1 MFAEVAFPIRSFQTF
16 TYSISAQHISSIVV
30 GTRVS
35 VPFRNKIIQGIV
47 VKIKKNNSYPGSI
60 KRIIEPVDKV
70 QVITSPLWELI
81 TWVSKYYMTP
91 IGKVANSVVP
101 KSLSSNYKPQLEKYV
116 QARKKVDLEKV
127 SKLKNTSPK
136 QFLVFNIINEKNITH
151 KVSSFKK
158 IVGNPLQIC
167 ISLENKGLI
176 KLIEKPKIP
185 DFNQSIFE
193 PVFKD
198 IIFNKDQKLVINKI
212 INSLKK
218 HNFNSFLL
226 HGVTGSGKTEIYIET
241 VRYCLSQKR
250 NAIILLPEI
259 SLTPQIAGRF
269 RAVFGDIVAIWHS
282 KLKAPQR
289 SWTWGKICI
298 GDFKI
303 VIGARSAIFSPLKNV
318 GLIIVDEEQESSF
331 YQDAKEPRYHARD
344 VALMRGSFEKSTVIV
359 ASATPSLESF
369 YNFQQKKIE
378 YLRLPKRFGN
388 AKYPEVHIVDML
400 SNQEETGKFDQVI
413 SGLLQDKIEEKLKK
427 NEQIILIQNRRGFS
441 PIVKC
446 KDCGAQ
452 VMCNQCKIALT
463 YHKSKNKLICHF
475 CSFFVKNEMLICQ
488 ECGKPNLIYSGTG
501 TQKVEQL
508 IRETFPKAKICR
520 LDMDTSKSDI
530 GLTSILKSFSN
541 QEFDI
546 LIGTQMV
553 AKGLDFPNATL
564 VGIINADLGL
574 YLPDFRATE
583 KVFQLIYQAS
593 GRSGRSS
600 KKGEVVIQTY
610 SPNSE
615 VIKNAK
621 DLNVAKFY
629 ETELLEREELNYPP
643 YSWLAKVEFIGP
655 DRTRLCSLTEKFKHN
670 LKGVYTGLDIL
681 GPAPC
686 FLEKLKNNYRF
697 QLVFKSKKNFDPNGI
712 YLHNFIDN
720 NFKNYNNKKLLG
732 QNKINIY
739 FDPISLI

>member
-1 MFAEVAFPIRSFQTF
+1 MFAEVALPIRSFQTF
-16 TYSISAQHISSIVV
+16 TYFIPAEHISAVDV

-35 VPFRNKIIQGIV
+35 IPFRNKIIQGIV
-47 VKIKKNNSYPGSI
+47 VNTKKNNSYSGSI
-60 KRIIEPVDKV
+60 KTIIEPIDKI
-70 QVITSPLWELI
+70 QVITPPLWELVN
-81 TWVSKYYMTP
+81 WVSKYYMTP

-101 KSLSSNYKPQLEKYV
+101 KSLSSNYKPQLEQYAK
-116 QARKKVDLEKV
+116 AEKKVNLEKI
-127 SKLKNTSPK
+127 SKLKKTAPK
-136 QFLVFNIINEKNITH
+136 QYLIFKIISETNLIH
-151 KVSSFKK
+151 KVSSFKN
-158 IVGNPLQIC
+158 IVSSPLQVC
-167 ISLENKGLI
+167 ISLKDKGLI
-176 KLIEKPKIP
+176 KLIKKTKLP

-198 IIFNKDQKLVINKI
+198 IVFNKDQQLVIDKI
-212 INSLKK
+212 IVALKTN
-218 HNFNSFLL
+218 NFNSFLL
-226 HGVTGSGKTEIYIET
+226 HGVTGSGKTEIYIKA
-241 VRYCLSQKR
+241 VQYCLNQKR
-250 NAIILLPEI
+250 NAIVLLPEI

-282 KLKAPQR
+282 KLKGSQR
-289 SWTWGKICI
+289 SWTWGKICT

-303 VIGARSAIFSPLKNV
+303 VIGARSAIFSAIKNV

-369 YNFQQKKIE
+369 YNFQQKKIK
-378 YLRLPKRFGN
+378 YLSLPKRFGN

-400 SNQEETGKFDQVI
+400 SNQEDTGKFDQVI

-441 PIVKC
+441 PTVKC
-446 KDCGAQ
+446 KDCGAH

-463 YHKSKNKLICHF
+463 YHKNKNKLVCHF
-475 CSFFVKNEMLICQ
+475 CSLFVKNDMLVCQ
-488 ECGKPNLIYSGTG
+488 ECRRPNLIYSGTG
-501 TQKVEQL
+501 TQKVEQ
-508 IRETFPKAKICR
+508 IIQETFPNSKICR
-520 LDMDTSKSDI
+520 LDMDTSKSNL
-530 GLTSILKSFSN
+530 GLTSMLKSFSN

-574 YLPDFRATE
+574 YLPDFRAAE

-593 GRSGRSS
+593 GRSGRGI
-600 KKGEVVIQTY
+600 KKGEVVIQTF
-610 SPNSE
+610 SPNSA

-621 DLNVAKFY
+621 NLNIEKFY
-629 ETELLEREELNYPP
+629 EIELLAREELNYPP
-643 YSWLAKVEFIGP
+643 YSWLAKVEFVGP
-655 DRTRLCSLTEKFKHN
+655 SRSRLSSLIEKFKKN
-670 LKGVYTGLDIL
+670 LKGIYTGLDIL

-697 QLVFKSKKNFDPNGI
+697 QLVFKSKKSFDPNGI
-712 YLHNFIDN
+712 FLHKFIN
-720 NFKNYNNKKLLG
+720 YNFKNFNNKKLLG
-732 QNKINIY
+732 RNKINIY
-739 FDPISLI
+739 FDPMSLL

>member
-47 VKIKKNNSYPGSI
+47 VKIKKNNSYSGSI

-116 QARKKVDLEKV
+116 KVRKKVNIAKV
-127 SKLKNTSPK
+127 NNLKNTAPK
-136 QFLVFNIINEKNITH
+136 QYLVFKTISEKNIIH

-158 IVGNPLQIC
+158 TVSNPLQIC
-167 ISLENKGLI
+167 ISLKEKGLI
-176 KLIEKPKIP
+176 KLIEKPKLP
-185 DFNQSIFE
+185 DFNQSVFE
-193 PVFKD
+193 PIFKD
-198 IIFNKDQKLVINKI
+198 IVFNKDQKSAIGKI
-212 INSLKK
+212 ISSLKK
-218 HNFNSFLL
+218 YNFNSFLL

-241 VRYCLSQKR
+241 VRYCLTQKR

-400 SNQEETGKFDQVI
+400 SNQKETGKYGQVV

-441 PIVKC
+441 PTVKC
-446 KDCGAQ
+446 KDCGTQ
-452 VMCNQCKIALT
+452 IMCRQCKIALT
-463 YHKSKNKLICHF
+463 YHKSKNKLVCHF
-475 CSFFVKNEMLICQ
+475 CSFSVKNE
-488 ECGKPNLIYSGTG
+488 
-501 TQKVEQL
+501 
-508 IRETFPKAKICR
+508 
-520 LDMDTSKSDI
+520 KS
-530 GLTSILKSFSN
+530 
-541 QEFDI
+541 
-546 LIGTQMV
+546 
-553 AKGLDFPNATL
+553 
-564 VGIINADLGL
+564 
-574 YLPDFRATE
+574 YLPRMW
-583 KVFQLIYQAS
+583 QS
-593 GRSGRSS
+593 
-600 KKGEVVIQTY
+600 
-610 SPNSE
+610 
-615 VIKNAK
+615 
-621 DLNVAKFY
+621 
-629 ETELLEREELNYPP
+629 
-643 YSWLAKVEFIGP
+643 
-655 DRTRLCSLTEKFKHN
+655 
-670 LKGVYTGLDIL
+670 
-681 GPAPC
+681 
-686 FLEKLKNNYRF
+686 
-697 QLVFKSKKNFDPNGI
+697 
-712 YLHNFIDN
+712 
-720 NFKNYNNKKLLG
+720 
-732 QNKINIY
+732 
-739 FDPISLI
+739 

>member
-16 TYSISAQHISSIVV
+16 TYSILAKHTSSIVV

-212 INSLKK
+212 INSLNK

-241 VRYCLSQKR
+241 VRYCISQNR

-282 KLKAPQR
+282 KLKVPQR

-331 YQDAKEPRYHARD
+331 YQDVKEPRYHARD

-369 YNFQQKKIE
+369 YNFQQKKIK

-388 AKYPEVHIVDML
+388 SKYPEVHIVDML
-400 SNQEETGKFDQVI
+400 SNQKETGKFDQVI

-593 GRSGRSS
+593 GRAGRSS
-600 KKGEVVIQTY
+600 KKGEVVIQTF

-621 DLNVAKFY
+621 DLNIAQFY
-629 ETELLEREELNYPP
+629 EIELLEREKLNYPP
-643 YSWLAKVEFIGP
+643 YSWLAKVEFVGP
-655 DRTRLCSLTEKFKHN
+655 NRSRLFSLIEKFKHD

-697 QLVFKSKKNFDPNGI
+697 QLVFKSKKYFDPNGI
-712 YLHNFIDN
+712 YLHKFVDK
-720 NFKNYNNKKLLG
+720 NFKSCNNKKLLG

>member
-16 TYSISAQHISSIVV
+16 TYSISVQHISSIAV

-47 VKIKKNNSYPGSI
+47 VKIKKDNSYQGSI

-81 TWVSKYYMTP
+81 NWVSKYYMTP

-116 QARKKVDLEKV
+116 KVRKKVNIAKV
-127 SKLKNTSPK
+127 NKLKNTAPK
-136 QFLVFNIINEKNITH
+136 QYLVFKIISEKNIIH

-158 IVGNPLQIC
+158 IVSNPLQIC
-167 ISLENKGLI
+167 ISLKEKGLI
-176 KLIEKPKIP
+176 KIIEKPILP
-185 DFNQSIFE
+185 DFNQSVFE
-193 PVFKD
+193 PIFKD
-198 IIFNKDQKLVINKI
+198 IVFNKDQKLVLEKI
-212 INSLKK
+212 ISSLKK
-218 HNFNSFLL
+218 YNFNSFLL
-226 HGVTGSGKTEIYIET
+226 HGVTGSGKTEIYIEA

-282 KLKAPQR
+282 KLKVPQR
-289 SWTWGKICI
+289 SWTWGKICV

-400 SNQEETGKFDQVI
+400 SNQKETGKFDQVV

-446 KDCGAQ
+446 RDCGAQ
-452 VMCNQCKIALT
+452 VMCRQCKIALT
-463 YHKSKNKLICHF
+463 YHKSKNKLVCHF

-488 ECGKPNLIYSGTG
+488 ECGNSNLIYSGTG

-508 IRETFPKAKICR
+508 IRETFPKSKICR
-520 LDMDTSKSDI
+520 LDMDTSKSNI

-564 VGIINADLGL
+564 VGIINSDLGL

-593 GRSGRSS
+593 GRAGRSS
-600 KKGEVVIQTY
+600 KKGEVVIQTF
-610 SPNSE
+610 SPNSA

-621 DLNVAKFY
+621 DLNIAKFY
-629 ETELLEREELNYPP
+629 EIELLEREELNYPP
-643 YSWLAKVEFIGP
+643 YSWLAKVEFVGP
-655 DRTRLCSLTEKFKHN
+655 NQPRLFLLIEKFKHN

-697 QLVFKSKKNFDPNGI
+697 QLVFKSKKYFDPNGI
-712 YLHNFIDN
+712 SLHNFIDR

>member
-1 MFAEVAFPIRSFQTF
+1 MNKEIIDKYSVYRKQSKVGALVFLFDSIRKNAVNFLFILVPTGFDLVVFVIVSLVFVFILSIYAYIQYYYFEYSFDFEKSEFLVKKGWLKKTKL
-16 TYSISAQHISSIVV
+16 
-30 GTRVS
+30 S
-35 VPFRNKIIQGIV
+35 VPFEKIQ
-47 VKIKKNNSYPGSI
+47 
-60 KRIIEPVDKV
+60 
-70 QVITSPLWELI
+70 QVNI
-81 TWVSKYYMTP
+81 
-91 IGKVANSVVP
+91 N
-101 KSLSSNYKPQLEKYV
+101 Q
-116 QARKKVDLEKV
+116 
-127 SKLKNTSPK
+127 
-136 QFLVFNIINEKNITH
+136 NIIH

-158 IVGNPLQIC
+158 IVSNPLQIC
-167 ISLENKGLI
+167 ISLKEKGLI
-176 KLIEKPKIP
+176 KLIEKPKLP
-185 DFNQSIFE
+185 DFNQSVFE

-198 IIFNKDQKLVINKI
+198 IVFNKDQKSVIEKI
-212 INSLKK
+212 ISSLKK

-226 HGVTGSGKTEIYIET
+226 HGVTGSGKTEVYIET

-289 SWTWGKICI
+289 SWTWGKICT
-298 GDFKI
+298 GEFKI

-400 SNQEETGKFDQVI
+400 SNQKETGKFDQVV

-452 VMCNQCKIALT
+452 VMCRQCKIALT
-463 YHKSKNKLICHF
+463 YHKSKNKLVCHF
-475 CSFFVKNEMLICQ
+475 CSFSVKNEMLICQ
-488 ECGKPNLIYSGTG
+488 ECGNSNLIYSGTG

-508 IRETFPKAKICR
+508 IRETFPKSKICR
-520 LDMDTSKSDI
+520 LDMDTSKSNI

-593 GRSGRSS
+593 GRAGRSS
-600 KKGEVVIQTY
+600 KKGEVVIQTF
-610 SPNSE
+610 SPNSA

-621 DLNVAKFY
+621 DLNIAKFY
-629 ETELLEREELNYPP
+629 EIELLEREELNYPP
-643 YSWLAKVEFIGP
+643 YSWLAKVEFVGP
-655 DRTRLCSLTEKFKHN
+655 NRPRLFSLIV
-670 LKGVYTGLDIL
+670 KGCLLLSGRGAGVIKS
-681 GPAPC
+681 AASSC
-686 FLEKLKNNYRF
+686 FLNIRITTNS
-697 QLVFKSKKNFDPNGI
+697 LV
-712 YLHNFIDN
+712 
-720 NFKNYNNKKLLG
+720 
-732 QNKINIY
+732 
-739 FDPISLI
+739 

>member
-16 TYSISAQHISSIVV
+16 TYSIPNKYVSDIYI

-35 VPFRNKIIQGIV
+35 VPFRNKTIQGIV
-47 VKIKKNNSYPGSI
+47 VNIKETNSYLGSI
-60 KRIIEPVDKV
+60 KKIIGLVDNV
-70 QVITSPLWELI
+70 QVVTPPLWELI
-81 TWVSKYYMTP
+81 KWVSKYYMTP

-101 KSLSSNYKPQLEKYV
+101 KSLSTNYKPQLEKFV
-116 QARKKVDLEKV
+116 KAKKKVKLEKV
-127 SKLKNTSPK
+127 FKLKKTAPK
-136 QFLVFNIINEKNITH
+136 QYLVYKIIKEKNIIH
-151 KVSSFKK
+151 KVSSFKN
-158 IVGNPLQIC
+158 IVSNPLQIC
-167 ISLENKGLI
+167 ISLKDKGLI
-176 KLIEKPKIP
+176 KIIKKTILSDLDK
-185 DFNQSIFE
+185 SVFE
-193 PVFKD
+193 PVFKN
-198 IIFNKDQKLVINKI
+198 IVFNKDQNLVIQRI
-212 INSLKK
+212 VFFLKK
-218 HNFNSFLL
+218 QNFKSFLL
-226 HGVTGSGKTEIYIET
+226 HGVTGSGKTEVYIEA

-269 RAVFGDIVAIWHS
+269 RAVFGDVVAIWHS
-282 KLKAPQR
+282 KLKAPHR

-331 YQDAKEPRYHARD
+331 YQDGKEPRYHARD
-344 VALMRGSFEKSTVIV
+344 VALMRGSFEKSTVVV
-359 ASATPSLESF
+359 ASATPSLESY

-378 YLRLPKRFGN
+378 YLRLPKRYGG
-388 AKYPEVHIVDML
+388 AKYPKVHIVDML

-413 SGLLQDKIEEKLKK
+413 SGLLQDKIEEKLDK

-446 KDCGAQ
+446 NDCGAP
-452 VMCNQCKIALT
+452 VMCKQCKIALT
-463 YHKSKNKLICHF
+463 YHKNKNKLVCHF
-475 CSFFVKNEMLICQ
+475 CSFFVINDMLVCQ
-488 ECGKPNLIYSGTG
+488 ECSNPKLTYSGTG

-508 IRETFPKAKICR
+508 VKATFPKSKICR
-520 LDMDTSKSDI
+520 LDMDISKSSS
-530 GLTSILKSFSN
+530 GVSSILKSFSEE
-541 QEFDI
+541 EFDI

-574 YLPDFRATE
+574 YLPDFRSTE
-583 KVFQLIYQAS
+583 KVFQLIYQAA
-593 GRSGRSS
+593 GRSGRST

-610 SPNSE
+610 SPNSS

-621 DLNVAKFY
+621 DLNLAKFY
-629 ETELLEREELNYPP
+629 EVELLEREELNYPP
-643 YSWLAKVEFIGP
+643 YSWLAKVEFVGQN
-655 DRTRLCSLTEKFKHN
+655 RERLSFLIDKFKHN
-670 LKGVYTGLDIL
+670 LKDVYVGLDIL

-697 QLVFKSKKNFDPNGI
+697 QLVFKSKKHFDPNGI
-712 YLHNFIDN
+712 YLHKFINN

>member
-16 TYSISAQHISSIVV
+16 TYSISAKHISLIVV

-47 VKIKKNNSYPGSI
+47 VKIKKKNSYPGSI

-81 TWVSKYYMTP
+81 TWVSNYYMTP

-116 QARKKVDLEKV
+116 RIRKIINLSEL
-127 SKLKNTSPK
+127 SKLKSTAPK
-136 QFLVFNIINEKNITH
+136 QYLVFKIINEKNIIH

-158 IVGNPLQIC
+158 IVSSPLQIC
-167 ISLENKGLI
+167 ISLKDKGLI
-176 KLIEKPKIP
+176 KLIEKPKSP
-185 DFNQSIFE
+185 DFNQSVFE

-198 IIFNKDQKLVINKI
+198 IVFNKDQKLVIEKI

-226 HGVTGSGKTEIYIET
+226 HGVTGSGKTEIYIEA

-269 RAVFGDIVAIWHS
+269 QAVFGDIVAIWHS
-282 KLKAPQR
+282 KLKVPQR
-289 SWTWGKICI
+289 SWTWGKICS

-400 SNQEETGKFDQVI
+400 SNQKETGKFDQVI

-446 KDCGAQ
+446 RDCGAQ
-452 VMCNQCKIALT
+452 VMCRQCKIALT
-463 YHKSKNKLICHF
+463 YHKSKNKLVCHF
-475 CSFFVKNEMLICQ
+475 CSFFIKNEMLTCQ
-488 ECGKPNLIYSGTG
+488 ECGNPNLIYSGTG

-508 IRETFPKAKICR
+508 IRDTFPKSKICR
-520 LDMDTSKSDI
+520 LDMDTSKSNLGI
-530 GLTSILKSFSN
+530 TSILKSFSD

-600 KKGEVVIQTY
+600 KKGEVVIQTF
-610 SPNSE
+610 SPNSA

-621 DLNVAKFY
+621 DLNISKFY
-629 ETELLEREELNYPP
+629 EIELLERKELNYPP
-643 YSWLAKVEFIGP
+643 YSWLAKVEFVGP
-655 DRTRLCSLTEKFKHN
+655 SRPRLFSLVEKFKHN
-670 LKGVYTGLDIL
+670 LTGVYTGLDIL

-697 QLVFKSKKNFDPNGI
+697 QLVFKSKKYFDPNGI
-712 YLHNFIDN
+712 YLHKFIDK

-739 FDPISLI
+739 FDPNSLI

>member
-1 MFAEVAFPIRSFQTF
+1 MFADVAFPIRSFQTF
-16 TYSISAQHISSIVV
+16 TYSIPNEHASNIYI

-35 VPFRNKIIQGIV
+35 VPFRNKAIQGIV
-47 VKIKKNNSYPGSI
+47 VNIKKNNSYLGPI
-60 KRIIEPVDKV
+60 KKIIEPVDKV
-70 QVITSPLWELI
+70 QVITLPLWDLI
-81 TWVSKYYMTP
+81 RWVSKYYMTP

-101 KSLSSNYKPQLEKYV
+101 KSLSSNFQPQLEKHV
-116 QARKKVDLEKV
+116 KAKKNNNLDTVI
-127 SKLKNTSPK
+127 KLKKTAPK
-136 QFLVFNIINEKNITH
+136 QFLVYKIISEKDIAH
-151 KVSSFKK
+151 KVSSFKN
-158 IVGNPLQIC
+158 IVSNPLQIC
-167 ISLENKGLI
+167 ISLKDKGLI
-176 KLIEKPKIP
+176 KLINKIKLP
-185 DFNQSIFE
+185 DINQSVFE

-198 IIFNKDQKLVINKI
+198 IVFNRDQTIVINKI
-212 INSLKK
+212 SLALKK
-218 HNFNSFLL
+218 NNFNSFLL
-226 HGVTGSGKTEIYIET
+226 HGVTGSGKTEIYIEV
-241 VRYCLSQKR
+241 VRNCLAQKKT
-250 NAIILLPEI
+250 AIVLLPEI

-269 RAVFGDIVAIWHS
+269 RAVFGDVVAIWHS
-282 KLKAPQR
+282 KLKSSQR
-289 SWTWGKICI
+289 SWTWGKICT

-331 YQDAKEPRYHARD
+331 YQDSKEPRYHARD
-344 VALMRGSFEKSTVIV
+344 VALMRGSFEKSTVLV
-359 ASATPSLESF
+359 ASATPSLESY

-378 YLRLPKRFGN
+378 YLRLPKRYGV
-388 AKYPEVHIVDML
+388 AKYPKVHIVDML

-413 SGLLQDKIEEKLKK
+413 SGLLQDKIEEKLNKK
-427 NEQIILIQNRRGFS
+427 EQIILIQNRRGFS
-441 PIVKC
+441 PTVKC
-446 KDCGAQ
+446 NDCGAH
-452 VMCNQCKIALT
+452 VMCSQCKVALT
-463 YHKSKNKLICHF
+463 YHKNNNKLVCHF
-475 CSFFVKNEMLICQ
+475 CSFSIVNDKLVCQ
-488 ECGKPNLIYSGTG
+488 ECRNSKLIYSGTG

-508 IRETFPKAKICR
+508 IQQTFPKSKICR
-520 LDMDTSKSDI
+520 LDMDTSKSSMGI
-530 GLTSILKSFSN
+530 TSVLKSFSN

-593 GRSGRSS
+593 GRAGRST

-610 SPNSE
+610 SPNSS

-621 DLNVAKFY
+621 NLNIAKFY
-629 ETELLEREELNYPP
+629 ENELVDREELNYPP
-643 YSWLAKVEFIGP
+643 YSWLAKVEFVGP
-655 DRTRLCSLTEKFKHN
+655 NQPSLLSLIEKFKHN
-670 LKGVYTGLDIL
+670 LKGIYTGLDVL

-697 QLVFKSKKNFDPNGI
+697 QLVFKSKKQIDPNGI
-712 YLHNFIDN
+712 YLHKFIRK

>member
-16 TYSISAQHISSIVV
+16 TYSISDQHLSSIVV

-47 VKIKKNNSYPGSI
+47 VKIKKNNLYLGSI

-70 QVITSPLWELI
+70 QVITPPLWELI

-101 KSLSSNYKPQLEKYV
+101 KSLSSNYKIQLENYV
-116 QARKKVDLEKV
+116 KVRKKVNLEKV
-127 SKLKNTSPK
+127 SKLKNTAPK
-136 QFLVFNIINEKNITH
+136 QYLVFRIISEKNIIY

-158 IVGNPLQIC
+158 IVSNPLQIC
-167 ISLENKGLI
+167 NSLENKGLI
-176 KLIEKPKIP
+176 KLIQKPRTIN
-185 DFNQSIFE
+185 FNQSIFE

-198 IIFNKDQKLVINKI
+198 IVFNEDQKLVIDKI
-212 INSLKK
+212 ITSIKK

-226 HGVTGSGKTEIYIET
+226 HGVTGSGKTEVYIEA

-259 SLTPQIAGRF
+259 SLTPQISGRF

-282 KLKAPQR
+282 KLKVQQR
-289 SWTWGKICI
+289 SWTWRKICI

-344 VALMRGSFEKSTVIV
+344 VALMRASFEKSTVIV

-369 YNFQQKKIE
+369 YNFQQKKLE
-378 YLRLPKRFGN
+378 YLKLPKRFGN

-413 SGLLQDKIEEKLKK
+413 SGLLQDKIEEKLKR

-441 PIVKC
+441 PTVKC

-452 VMCNQCKIALT
+452 IMCNQCKIALT
-463 YHKSKNKLICHF
+463 YHKNKNNLVCHF
-475 CSFFVKNEMLICQ
+475 CSFFIKNDMLVCQ
-488 ECGKPNLIYSGTG
+488 ECSNSNLIYSGTG

-508 IRETFPKAKICR
+508 IKETFPESKICR
-520 LDMDTSKSDI
+520 LDMDTSKSNL

-593 GRSGRSS
+593 GRSGRST

-610 SPNSE
+610 SPNSA

-621 DLNVAKFY
+621 NLNLEKFY
-629 ETELLEREELNYPP
+629 EIELLEREELNYPP
-643 YSWLAKVEFIGP
+643 FSWLAKVEFVGP
-655 DRTRLCSLTEKFKHN
+655 NRSRLSSLTEKFKHN
-670 LKGVYTGLDIL
+670 LTGVYTGLDIL

-697 QLVFKSKKNFDPNGI
+697 QLVFKSKKHFDPNGI
-712 YLHNFIDN
+712 YLHNFIDK
-720 NFKNYNNKKLLG
+720 NFKTFNNKKLLG

>member
-16 TYSISAQHISSIVV
+16 TYSISVQHISSIVV

-400 SNQEETGKFDQVI
+400 LNQEETGKFDQVI

-463 YHKSKNKLICHF
+463 YHKSQNKLICHF
-475 CSFFVKNEMLICQ
+475 CSFFVKNEILICQ

-520 LDMDTSKSDI
+520 LDMDTSKSNI

-655 DRTRLCSLTEKFKHN
+655 DRTRLCSLIEKFKYN

-697 QLVFKSKKNFDPNGI
+697 QLVFKSKKIFDPNGI

>member
-16 TYSISAQHISSIVV
+16 TYSISVQHISLIAV

-47 VKIKKNNSYPGSI
+47 VKIKKNNSYSGII

-70 QVITSPLWELI
+70 QVITPPLWELI
-81 TWVSKYYMTP
+81 NWVSKYYMTP

-116 QARKKVDLEKV
+116 KAKKKVNLEKV
-127 SKLKNTSPK
+127 SKLKNTAPK
-136 QFLVFNIINEKNITH
+136 QYLIFKIISEKNIIH

-158 IVGNPLQIC
+158 IVSNPLQIC
-167 ISLENKGLI
+167 ISLKDKGLI
-176 KLIEKPKIP
+176 ELIEKTKLP
-185 DFNQSIFE
+185 DFNQSVFE
-193 PVFKD
+193 PVFKN
-198 IIFNKDQKLVINKI
+198 IVFNKDQKLVIDKI
-212 INSLKK
+212 ITSVKK

-226 HGVTGSGKTEIYIET
+226 HGVTGSGKTEIYIEA

-282 KLKAPQR
+282 KLKVLQR

-331 YQDAKEPRYHARD
+331 YQDVKEPRYHARD

-463 YHKSKNKLICHF
+463 YHKNKNKLVCHF
-475 CSFFVKNEMLICQ
+475 CSFFIMNDMLICQ
-488 ECGKPNLIYSGTG
+488 ECSNPNLIYSGTG

-508 IRETFPKAKICR
+508 IRGTFPKSKICR
-520 LDMDTSKSDI
+520 LDMDTSKSNL

-593 GRSGRSS
+593 GRSGRSA

-610 SPNSE
+610 SPNSA

-621 DLNVAKFY
+621 DLNIAKFY
-629 ETELLEREELNYPP
+629 EFELLEREELNYPP
-643 YSWLAKVEFIGP
+643 FSWLAKVEFVGP
-655 DRTRLCSLTEKFKHN
+655 NRSKLSSLIEKFKRN

-697 QLVFKSKKNFDPNGI
+697 QLVFKSKKYFDPNGI
-712 YLHNFIDN
+712 YLHRFIEK
-720 NFKNYNNKKLLG
+720 NFKNCNNKKLLG

>member
-16 TYSISAQHISSIVV
+16 TYSISVQHISSIVV

-47 VKIKKNNSYPGSI
+47 VKIKKNNSYSGSI

-70 QVITSPLWELI
+70 QVITPPLWELI
-81 TWVSKYYMTP
+81 NWVSKYYMTP

-116 QARKKVDLEKV
+116 KARKKVNIAKV
-127 SKLKNTSPK
+127 NKLKNTAPK
-136 QFLVFNIINEKNITH
+136 QYLVFKIISEKNIIH

-158 IVGNPLQIC
+158 IVSNPLQIC
-167 ISLENKGLI
+167 ISLKDKGLI
-176 KLIEKPKIP
+176 KLIEKPKLP
-185 DFNQSIFE
+185 DFNQSVFE

-198 IIFNKDQKLVINKI
+198 IVFNKDQKLVIEKI
-212 INSLKK
+212 ISSLKK

-226 HGVTGSGKTEIYIET
+226 HGVTGSGKTEIYIEA

-282 KLKAPQR
+282 KLKVPQR

-400 SNQEETGKFDQVI
+400 SNQKETGKFDQVI

-452 VMCNQCKIALT
+452 VMCRQCKIALT
-463 YHKSKNKLICHF
+463 YHKSKNKLVCHF
-475 CSFFVKNEMLICQ
+475 CSFFIKNEMLICQ
-488 ECGKPNLIYSGTG
+488 ECSNPNLIYSGTG

-508 IRETFPKAKICR
+508 IRETFPKSKICR
-520 LDMDTSKSDI
+520 LDMDTSKSNL

-600 KKGEVVIQTY
+600 KKGEVVIQTF
-610 SPNSE
+610 SPNSA

-621 DLNVAKFY
+621 DLNIAKFY
-629 ETELLEREELNYPP
+629 EIELLEREELNYPP
-643 YSWLAKVEFIGP
+643 YSWLAKVEFVGP
-655 DRTRLCSLTEKFKHN
+655 NRPRL
-670 LKGVYTGLDIL
+670 
-681 GPAPC
+681 
-686 FLEKLKNNYRF
+686 FL
-697 QLVFKSKKNFDPNGI
+697 
-712 YLHNFIDN
+712 
-720 NFKNYNNKKLLG
+720 
-732 QNKINIY
+732 
-739 FDPISLI
+739 

>member
-16 TYSISAQHISSIVV
+16 TYSISVQHISSIVV

-282 KLKAPQR
+282 KLKVPQR

-520 LDMDTSKSDI
+520 LDMDTSKSNI

>member
-1 MFAEVAFPIRSFQTF
+1 M
-16 TYSISAQHISSIVV
+16 
-30 GTRVS
+30 
-35 VPFRNKIIQGIV
+35 
-47 VKIKKNNSYPGSI
+47 
-60 KRIIEPVDKV
+60 
-70 QVITSPLWELI
+70 L
-81 TWVSKYYMTP
+81 
-91 IGKVANSVVP
+91 
-101 KSLSSNYKPQLEKYV
+101 
-116 QARKKVDLEKV
+116 
-127 SKLKNTSPK
+127 
-136 QFLVFNIINEKNITH
+136 
-151 KVSSFKK
+151 
-158 IVGNPLQIC
+158 
-167 ISLENKGLI
+167 
-176 KLIEKPKIP
+176 
-185 DFNQSIFE
+185 
-193 PVFKD
+193 
-198 IIFNKDQKLVINKI
+198 
-212 INSLKK
+212 SLKK
-218 HNFNSFLL
+218 YNFKSFLL
-226 HGVTGSGKTEIYIET
+226 HGVTGSGKTEIYIEA
-241 VRYCLSQKR
+241 VRYCLRQKR

-344 VALMRGSFEKSTVIV
+344 VALMRGSFEKSSVVV
-359 ASATPSLESF
+359 ASATPSLESY

-378 YLRLPKRFGN
+378 YLRLSKRYGG
-388 AKYPEVHIVDML
+388 AKYPKVHIVDML

-413 SGLLQDKIEEKLKK
+413 SGLLQDKIEEKLNKK
-427 NEQIILIQNRRGFS
+427 EQIILIQNRRGFS

-446 KDCGAQ
+446 NDCGVP

-463 YHKSKNKLICHF
+463 YHKNKNKLVCHF
-475 CSFFVKNEMLICQ
+475 CSFFVINDMLVCQ
-488 ECGKPNLIYSGTG
+488 ECSNPKLTYSGTG
-501 TQKVEQL
+501 THKVEQL
-508 IRETFPKAKICR
+508 IQETFPKSKICR
-520 LDMDTSKSDI
+520 LDMDTSKSNSGI
-530 GLTSILKSFSN
+530 TSILKSFSK

-593 GRSGRSS
+593 GRSGRST

-610 SPNSE
+610 SPNSS
-615 VIKNAK
+615 VIQNAQN
-621 DLNVAKFY
+621 LNIAKFY
-629 ETELLEREELNYPP
+629 EMELLEREELNYPP
-643 YSWLAKVEFIGP
+643 YSWLAKVEFVGQNREGLSSLIG
-655 DRTRLCSLTEKFKHN
+655 KFKHN

-697 QLVFKSKKNFDPNGI
+697 QLVFKSGKTFDPNGI
-712 YLHNFIDN
+712 YLHKFIN
-720 NFKNYNNKKLLG
+720 KNFKNYNNQKLLG

>member
-1 MFAEVAFPIRSFQTF
+1 MFAEVALPIRSFQTF
-16 TYSISAQHISSIVV
+16 TYSIPNEYASDVV
-30 GTRVS
+30 IGTRVS
-35 VPFRNKIIQGIV
+35 VPFRNKTIQGIV
-47 VKIKKNNSYPGSI
+47 VNIKKTNSYLGSL
-60 KRIIEPVDKV
+60 KKIIEPVDKV
-70 QVITSPLWELI
+70 QVVTPPLWELI
-81 TWVSKYYMTP
+81 NWVSKYYMTP

-101 KSLSSNYKPQLEKYV
+101 RSLSSNYKPQLEKYV
-116 QARKKVDLEKV
+116 KAKKKVNLEKII
-127 SKLKNTSPK
+127 KLKKIAPK
-136 QFLVFNIINEKNITH
+136 QYLVYKTVSEKNIIY
-151 KVSSFKK
+151 KVSNLKN
-158 IVGNPLQIC
+158 IVSNPLQIC
-167 ISLENKGLI
+167 ISLKNKGFI
-176 KLIEKPKIP
+176 KLITKPKIP
-185 DFNQSIFE
+185 NLDQSVFE
-193 PVFKD
+193 PVFKN
-198 IIFNKDQKLVINKI
+198 IVFNKDQTLVIKKI
-212 INSLKK
+212 VLSLKK
-218 HNFNSFLL
+218 YNFKSFLL
-226 HGVTGSGKTEIYIET
+226 HGVTGSGKTEIYIEA
-241 VRYCLSQKR
+241 VRYCLRQKR

-331 YQDAKEPRYHARD
+331 YQDSKEPRYHARD
-344 VALMRGSFEKSTVIV
+344 VALMRGSFEKSSVVV
-359 ASATPSLESF
+359 ASATPSLESY

-378 YLRLPKRFGN
+378 YLRLSKRYGG
-388 AKYPEVHIVDML
+388 AKYPKVHIVDML

-413 SGLLQDKIEEKLKK
+413 SGLLQDKIEEKLNK

-446 KDCGAQ
+446 NDCGAP

-463 YHKSKNKLICHF
+463 YHKNKNKLVCHF
-475 CSFFVKNEMLICQ
+475 CSFFVINDMLVCQ
-488 ECGKPNLIYSGTG
+488 ECSNPKLTYSGTG

-508 IRETFPKAKICR
+508 IQETFPKSKICR
-520 LDMDTSKSDI
+520 LDMDTSKSNSGI
-530 GLTSILKSFSN
+530 TSILKSFSK
-541 QEFDI
+541 QDFDI

-593 GRSGRSS
+593 GRSGRST

-610 SPNSE
+610 SPNSS
-615 VIKNAK
+615 VIQNAQN
-621 DLNVAKFY
+621 LNIAKFY
-629 ETELLEREELNYPP
+629 EMELLEREELNYPP
-643 YSWLAKVEFIGP
+643 YSWLAKVEFVGQNRERLSSLIG
-655 DRTRLCSLTEKFKHN
+655 KFKHN

-697 QLVFKSKKNFDPNGI
+697 QLVFKSGKTFDPNGI
-712 YLHNFIDN
+712 YLHKFIN
-720 NFKNYNNKKLLG
+720 KNFKNYNNQKLLG

>member
-16 TYSISAQHISSIVV
+16 TYSISVQHISSIVV

-47 VKIKKNNSYPGSI
+47 VKIKKNNSYSGSI

-81 TWVSKYYMTP
+81 NWVSKYYMTP

-116 QARKKVDLEKV
+116 KVRKKVNIAKV
-127 SKLKNTSPK
+127 NKLKNTAPK
-136 QFLVFNIINEKNITH
+136 QYLVFKIISEKNIIH

-158 IVGNPLQIC
+158 IVSNPLQIC
-167 ISLENKGLI
+167 ISLKEKGLI
-176 KLIEKPKIP
+176 KLIEKPKLP
-185 DFNQSIFE
+185 DFNQSVFE

-198 IIFNKDQKLVINKI
+198 IVFNKDQKLVIEKI
-212 INSLKK
+212 ISSLKK

-226 HGVTGSGKTEIYIET
+226 HGVTGSGKTEIYIEA

-282 KLKAPQR
+282 KLKVPQR

-400 SNQEETGKFDQVI
+400 SNQKETGKFDQVV

-446 KDCGAQ
+446 RDCGAQ
-452 VMCNQCKIALT
+452 VMCRQCKIALT
-463 YHKSKNKLICHF
+463 YHKSKNKLVCHF
-475 CSFFVKNEMLICQ
+475 CSFFVKNEMLVCQ
-488 ECGKPNLIYSGTG
+488 ECGNPNLIYSGTG

-508 IRETFPKAKICR
+508 IRETFPKSKICR
-520 LDMDTSKSDI
+520 LDMDTSKSNI

-593 GRSGRSS
+593 GRAGRSS
-600 KKGEVVIQTY
+600 KKGEVVIQTF
-610 SPNSE
+610 SPNSA

-621 DLNVAKFY
+621 DLNIAKFY
-629 ETELLEREELNYPP
+629 EIELLEREELNYPP
-643 YSWLAKVEFIGP
+643 YSWLAKVEFVGP
-655 DRTRLCSLTEKFKHN
+655 NQTK
-670 LKGVYTGLDIL
+670 
-681 GPAPC
+681 A
-686 FLEKLKNNYRF
+686 FL
-697 QLVFKSKKNFDPNGI
+697 
-712 YLHNFIDN
+712 
-720 NFKNYNNKKLLG
+720 
-732 QNKINIY
+732 IN
-739 FDPISLI
+739 

>member
-16 TYSISAQHISSIVV
+16 TYSVPAEYISLIDV
-30 GTRVS
+30 GTRVY

-47 VKIKKNNSYPGSI
+47 VNIKKNKSYSGSI
-60 KRIIEPVDKV
+60 KRIIEPVDSV
-70 QVITSPLWELI
+70 QVITPTLWELI
-81 TWVSKYYMTP
+81 NWVSTYYMTP

-101 KSLSSNYKPQLEKYV
+101 KSLSSNYKPKLENYV
-116 QARKKVDLEKV
+116 RARKKIDLEKV
-127 SKLKNTSPK
+127 RNLKHTAPK
-136 QFLVFNIINEKNITH
+136 QYLVFKAISKTNKTF

-158 IVGNPLQIC
+158 VVSNPLQIC
-167 ISLENKGLI
+167 ISLKEKGLI
-176 KLIEKPKIP
+176 KLIKKTKLP
-185 DFNQSIFE
+185 DFNQSVFE
-193 PVFKD
+193 PVFKN
-198 IIFNKDQKLVINKI
+198 IVFNEDQKLVIDRI
-212 INSLKK
+212 IISLKE
-218 HNFNSFLL
+218 HNFYSFLL
-226 HGVTGSGKTEIYIET
+226 HGVTGSGKTEIYIEA

-282 KLKAPQR
+282 KLKVTQR

-369 YNFQQKKIE
+369 YNSQQRKIE

-400 SNQEETGKFDQVI
+400 SNKEETGKFDQVI

-446 KDCGAQ
+446 KDCGAL

-463 YHKSKNKLICHF
+463 YHKNKNRLVCHF
-475 CSFFVKNEMLICQ
+475 CSFSIKNEMLICQ
-488 ECGKPNLIYSGTG
+488 DCSKSNLIYSGTG

-508 IRETFPKAKICR
+508 IRDTFPKSKTRR
-520 LDMDTSKSDI
+520 LDMDTFKSNS

-583 KVFQLIYQAS
+583 RVFQLIYQAS
-593 GRSGRSS
+593 GRSGRST

-610 SPNSE
+610 SPNSI

-621 DLNVAKFY
+621 NLNIAKFY
-629 ETELLEREELNYPP
+629 KTELLEREELNYPP
-643 YSWLAKVEFIGP
+643 FSWLAKVEFVGP
-655 DRTRLCSLTEKFKHN
+655 SRLSLFSLIEKFKHN
-670 LKGVYTGLDIL
+670 LKGVYNGLDIL

-697 QLVFKSKKNFDPNGI
+697 QLVFKSKKHFDPNGI
-712 YLHNFIDN
+712 YLHRFVDR

-739 FDPISLI
+739 FDPTSLI